1 MSIMKRVLIF
11 FSSAFFLF
19 FNTVSAQTGVGQL
32 KQSDSSLIYVNGE
45 GAFLHLGKTDGV
57 TFNFLTTVQSGFQYN
72 KLDSTNGI
80 SNSNRMSLNLVRIAL
95 SAKGFRDKISLG
107 LVADFTGISPI
118 LEGWVGFSL
127 LNKKATITLGQ
138 KQTNT
143 NNRLAMADERYA
155 MLGQTMGGKSTEG
168 SVYGGLMQNF
178 VSTTREL
185 GVFLETN
192 FSIKRMRIYPS
203 VSITTGEG
211 QNFFNIQN
219 NLGFKYGGRL
229 DIMPFG
235 DFIKNNAYIAHD
247 LYRERKPKL
256 ALGVAASFN
265 IRANSPNGS
274 DYGPITGIF
283 NQSGAQG
290 FANYRKIVGDFIFK
304 YKGYSLVG
312 EYINGTVYGANLY
325 TNAGATNKFT
335 PQIASS
341 YYSLGSG
348 YNLQASYIFKNEWAI
363 EGRYSHITPEF
374 NIAGSIIHTQNW
386 YTAGIYKYLKSNA
399 VKIGLN
405 STYIDDKT
413 ISLSMNKWV
422 SNLALQF
429 LF

>member
-1 MSIMKRVLIF
+1 MKRVLIF

-19 FNTVSAQTGVGQL
+19 FNTVSAQTNVGQL
-32 KQSDSSLIYVNGE
+32 KQNDSSLIYVNGE

-57 TFNFLTTVQSGFQYN
+57 TFNFLTTVQSGFQYSW
-72 KLDSTNGI
+72 LDSSTGT
-80 SNSNRMSLNLVRIAL
+80 SNSNRMSLNLVRVAL
-95 SAKGFRDKISLG
+95 SAKGFRDKM
-107 LVADFTGISPI
+107 LVGIVTDLTSASPI
-118 LEGWVGFSL
+118 LEGWVSL
-127 LNKKATITLGQ
+127 FIVNKRAKITLGQ
-138 KQTNT
+138 KQSNT
-143 NNRLAMADERYA
+143 NNRLSMADERYA
-155 MLGQTMGGKSTEG
+155 SLGQSTAGKSTDG

-178 VSTTREL
+178 IGSTREGGL
-185 GVFLETN
+185 FFETFFRLN
-192 FSIKRMRIYPS
+192 NVKIYPYL
-203 VSITTGEG
+203 SITTGAG
-211 QNFFNIQN
+211 QNFFTAKT
-219 NLGFKYGGRL
+219 NLGFKYAGRL